1 VAVPVGLEYGG
12 WGPIIRIRHHPP
24 KETRLRNMLLVTSV
38 LGAAL
43 VAMLPVGAAG
53 AQAPGDGALKV
64 QATTGTDQLPVTGVA
79 VGITTCAAG
88 PVLATLTTGRD
99 GTVTQA
105 FPNGCY
111 QAQVTSVPSGCE
123 LASIAYVQADVA
135 PGTVPVAS
143 FQFRCA

>member
-1 VAVPVGLEYGG
+1 MAVPFGLQYGG
-12 WGPIIRIRHHPP
+12 TGPIARIRSHPS
-24 KETRLRNMLLVTSV
+24 KETRLRNTLLLTSV

-43 VAMLPVGAAG
+43 VAMSPVGAAG
-53 AQAPGDGALKV
+53 AQAPGDGPLKV
-64 QATTGTDQLPVTGVA
+64 QATTGTDQIPVTGVA
-79 VGITTCAAG
+79 VGITTCSAG

-99 GTVTQA
+99 GTVTQN

-123 LASIAYVQADVA
+123 LASIAYVQVDVA
-135 PGTVPVAS
+135 PGATPVAS

>member
-1 VAVPVGLEYGG
+1 M
-12 WGPIIRIRHHPP
+12 
-24 KETRLRNMLLVTSV
+24 RNTLLVTSV

-43 VAMLPVGAAG
+43 VAMLPAGAVGAQG
-53 AQAPGDGALKV
+53 PGDGPLKV
-64 QATTGTDQLPVTGVA
+64 QATTGTDQLPVTGVG

-88 PVLATLTTGRD
+88 PVLTTLTTGRD

-105 FPNGCY
+105 FPSGCY

-123 LASIAYVQADVA
+123 LASIAYVQVNVA
-135 PGTVPVAS
+135 PGTTQVAC

>member
-1 VAVPVGLEYGG
+1 M
-12 WGPIIRIRHHPP
+12 
-24 KETRLRNMLLVTSV
+24 RNTLLVTSV

-43 VAMLPVGAAG
+43 VAMLPEGTAR
-53 AQAPGDGALKV
+53 AQAPSDGPLKV
-64 QATTGTDQLPVTGVA
+64 RASTGTDQLPVTGVG

-88 PVLATLTTGRD
+88 PVLATLTTGGD
-99 GTVTQA
+99 GTATQA

-123 LASIAYVQADVA
+123 LASIAYVQVDVA
-135 PGTVPVAS
+135 PGAIPVAS

>member
-1 VAVPVGLEYGG
+1 M
-12 WGPIIRIRHHPP
+12 
-24 KETRLRNMLLVTSV
+24 RNTLLVTSV

-43 VAMLPVGAAG
+43 VAMLLPAGAAG
-53 AQAPGDGALKV
+53 AQAPSDGPLKV
-64 QATTGTDQLPVTGVA
+64 QASTGTDQLPVTGVG

-88 PVLATLTTGRD
+88 PVLATLTTGGD
-99 GTVTQA
+99 GTATQA

-123 LASIAYVQADVA
+123 LASIAYVQVDVA
-135 PGTVPVAS
+135 PGATPLAS

>member
-1 VAVPVGLEYGG
+1 MIA
-12 WGPIIRIRHHPP
+12 RIRSHPP
-24 KETRLRNMLLVTSV
+24 KETRLRNTLLVTSL

-43 VAMLPVGAAG
+43 AAMLPAGAAG
-53 AQAPGDGALKV
+53 AQGPSDGPLKV
-64 QATTGTDQLPVTGVA
+64 QATTGTDQLPVTGVG

-88 PVLATLTTGRD
+88 PVLATLTTGGD
-99 GTVTQA
+99 GTVTQT

-123 LASIAYVQADVA
+123 LASIAYVQINVA
-135 PGTVPVAS
+135 PGTTPVAA